1 MDKVIFA
8 IVIAVAIIFGFPLLT
23 QLLWSYI
30 IPKVFPRFV
39 EEGWIAS
46 EISYWVAFWFSLLP
60 SLLGFRSSSS
70 SK

>member
-1 MDKVIFA
+1 MSKVILAIEFA
-8 IVIAVAIIFGFPLLT
+8 VVIIFGFPLLT

-30 IPKVFPRFV
+30 IPNVFPRFV

-46 EISYWVAFWFSLLP
+46 EISYWVAFWFSFFI
-60 SLLGFRSSSS
+60 SLLGFRYSSS